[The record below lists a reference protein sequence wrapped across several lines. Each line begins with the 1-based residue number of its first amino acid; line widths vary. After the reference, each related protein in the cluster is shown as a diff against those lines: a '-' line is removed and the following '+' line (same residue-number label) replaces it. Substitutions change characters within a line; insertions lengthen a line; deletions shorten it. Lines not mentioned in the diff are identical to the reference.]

1 MERGS
6 IPNHQ
11 PGAFEPNLSC
21 ACKKNKQQQRAAHQ
35 LPPAST
41 GALERHERTFGRL
54 GTTQVMFMVVIL
66 AGAVQI
72 CQAPCGQ
79 LLLAQGRKRGRA
91 MCTYNIG
98 HPRRG
103 RVLGTDRQRQAAQN
117 SNRQDADDREFGH
130 GGVSMCTRK
139 IAKARRNAPQRA
151 ANARNPRHRA
161 PSRRLQ
167 AQRPPHVTS
176 HHTTSHQTP
185 RTHNACCA
193 GSST

>member
-1 MERGS
+1 MPHSTSARPPRKHRRSARHNHTVMERGS

-79 LLLAQGRKRGRA
+79 LLLAQGGKRGRA

-139 IAKARRNAPQRA
+139 IAKAHRNAPQRA
-151 ANARNPRHRA
+151 ALGPGLSGRKHPR
-161 PSRRLQ
+161 PDLQ
-167 AQRPPHVTS
+167 S
-176 HHTTSHQTP
+176 
-185 RTHNACCA
+185 
-193 GSST
+193 